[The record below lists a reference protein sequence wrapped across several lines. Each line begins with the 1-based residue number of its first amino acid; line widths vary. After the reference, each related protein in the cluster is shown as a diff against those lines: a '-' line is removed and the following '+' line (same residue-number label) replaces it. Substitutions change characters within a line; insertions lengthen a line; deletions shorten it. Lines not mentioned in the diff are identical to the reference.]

1 MSTVGALLETTLVAC
16 IKATSSS
23 YDHISETPF
32 KLVMKDMKSSR
43 KRTTLARTTWT
54 NSGEGK
60 PDLVVHQDQ
69 QCKITL
75 RILKARLFA
84 QLSRFTNLF
93 ANILKQTKQSK
104 QN

>member
-1 MSTVGALLETTLVAC
+1 
-16 IKATSSS
+16 
-23 YDHISETPF
+23 
-32 KLVMKDMKSSR
+32 MKDMKSSR
-43 KRTTLARTTWT
+43 KRTILARTTWT

-93 ANILKQTKQSK
+93 AQYFNFSTE
-104 QN
+104 QNSMKTSLHQELEKLSHLAFLAPVEE

>member
-1 MSTVGALLETTLVAC
+1 
-16 IKATSSS
+16 
-23 YDHISETPF
+23 
-32 KLVMKDMKSSR
+32 MKDMKSSR
-43 KRTTLARTTWT
+43 NRTILARTTWT

-69 QCKITL
+69 QFKITL

-93 ANILKQTKQSK
+93 AQYFNISTKQNSMK
-104 QN
+104 TSLHQELEKLSHLAFLAPVEE